1 MRRSFDINETVL
13 NPGLSVIEASAGT
26 GKTYTLTLL
35 VPRMLLDKT
44 VAHLSEIL
52 LVTFTNDAAGEL
64 AERVRHVLGVLH
76 GPPAADER
84 QRHPDLF
91 ALRQKHDPDHVRKT
105 IGKAL
110 LDIDQL
116 NVSTIHSFCQRIL
129 LDESTLC
136 GFPVM
141 PDILPD
147 RGEVMLNA
155 LHDVWES
162 HLGSNETLAS
172 LAAANRLS
180 LRHDEDAT
188 SLAAGLGTFAANPE
202 PPTLSEGLSRLQQ
215 CRASFTPA
223 VRADLDDFVAKVPE
237 KFWSKSA
244 APHALRANH
253 ITSLAP
259 EAPLAAWCEAV
270 EWTTKLDLPKGGLI
284 KGVANEGKALSLKA
298 KDLGAVRLAH
308 DAAQELGAL
317 SWTWQIHCV
326 RETIRLL
333 DQRLKADRLLT
344 YDGLIAQVHAAL
356 LRSPDRHILCGRLR
370 QRFKVALVD
379 ESQDT
384 DPKQFGIFREIF
396 LGDGGDRSPNQH
408 RLVLVGDPK
417 QAIYAFRGADLN
429 TYLDARELASDENIS
444 TLNRTFRAPGNLVR
458 AVNAFFLRENAFRN
472 PAIQFTPAVS
482 GLTDR
487 DIWLDDGN
495 GSESRRV
502 EVWIAPD
509 SEAKS
514 YSSKAKRLDRISSE
528 VASEITRL
536 ISTTAKIVDR
546 SGESFVER
554 KVQPGDFAVLV
565 GRHDEAE
572 SVRTALLSRGI
583 PCVVSGGK
591 DVMATEEASELL
603 CILAALEEPH
613 RRDLRFAALAT
624 RLLGRS
630 DHDLDTLAQSEDA
643 MLAEFS
649 AWQATMGRHG
659 IAAALAEID
668 RSQHI
673 GARIAA
679 TKNGER
685 RITNVRQLT
694 DILQA
699 AFLEHGSRPQR
710 LLGWFKAEIARAT
723 SGDSTTVEERQQQ
736 LERDAKAVNIVTMHA
751 AKGLEYPL
759 VFVPFLGTPIEG
771 WRRSCRKFAP
781 RGTSIPQIVRTS
793 GVQPMIKQ
801 ALDDS
806 DLEDRLRLAYVAM
819 TRAKVKLWI
828 YAGAASSSR
837 NDGNSVLDWM
847 LGGDG
852 SNPGKMHAAAISTL
866 ASAGE
871 ASDVICVRHPP
882 PADNTHWASDP
893 QTESDEFR
901 ALAAPP
907 CSKIW
912 TMTSFSNL
920 TREKHSK
927 GEADTSEHA
936 MADTL
941 QGPPLEDNT
950 FATAPGGLLVGS
962 AVHDWIEKWDFAP
975 PDEEDVRRHI
985 AAYAFPN
992 LPVFARQIT
1001 GMLGELREAVLPH
1014 WQCPIAEA
1022 CSQPAA
1028 SEWHFQLPLRDSISP
1043 GKLAEIFAK
1052 HGHRDYAPMLESLE
1066 QDEISGYLHG
1076 FIDRIAFWRGAWG
1089 VIDWKTNKL
1098 GAVEGCHRDP
1108 SRLMA
1113 CAMTSHYLL
1122 QMHLYLV
1129 AMRRFL
1135 GRRMAS
1141 PPAWLVFLRGVR
1153 SGSSEGILEI
1163 FPDASLLDDLDGLFR
1178 LDTP

>member
-1 MRRSFDINETVL
+1 MSRSFDINETVL
-13 NPGLSVIEASAGT
+13 NPGLSVVEASAGT

-64 AERVRHVLGVLH
+64 AERLRHVLERLLE
-76 GPPAADER
+76 PADEDER

-91 ALRQKHDPDHVRKT
+91 ALRQKHDPDHVRDT
-105 IGKAL
+105 VGRAL
-110 LDIDQL
+110 LDIDRL

-129 LDESTLC
+129 LDESALC
-136 GFPVM
+136 GLPVM

-147 RGEVMLNA
+147 RGEVLLDA

-162 HLGSNETLAS
+162 HMCSNEILAS
-172 LAAANRLS
+172 LAAAKRLS
-180 LRHDEDAT
+180 LKHDAEAAH
-188 SLAAGLGTFAANPE
+188 LAAGLGTFAANPE
-202 PPTLSEGLSRLQQ
+202 PPTLAEGLSRLHR
-215 CRASFTPA
+215 CRASFTSL
-223 VRADLDDFVAKVPE
+223 VRTNLEAFASKVPE
-237 KFWSKSA
+237 TLWSKVATPS
-244 APHALRANH
+244 ALRSNH
-253 ITSLAP
+253 ITSLSP

-270 EWTTKLDLPKGGLI
+270 EWVTKLDLPKGGLI
-284 KGVANEGKALSLKA
+284 KSIGNEGKALSGEARNLE
-298 KDLGAVRLAH
+298 AVRLAH
-308 DAAQELGAL
+308 DAAQELDAF
-317 SWTWQIHCV
+317 SWTWQIHCA
-326 RETIRLL
+326 RETAKLL
-333 DQRLKADRLLT
+333 EQKLKTDRLLT

-356 LRSPDRHILCGRLR
+356 LQSPDRRILCGRLR

-384 DPKQFGIFREIF
+384 DPKQFEIFREIF
-396 LGDGGDRSPNQH
+396 LGDGDDRSLNQH

-429 TYLDARELASDENIS
+429 TYLDARELAPEENIS
-444 TLNRTFRAPGNLVR
+444 TLTRTFRAPGNLVR
-458 AVNAFFLRENAFRN
+458 AINAFFLRENAFRN
-472 PAIQFTPAVS
+472 PAIQFAPAVS
-482 GLTDR
+482 GLAKR
-487 DIWLDDGN
+487 DIWLDDGK

-502 EVWIAPD
+502 DVWIAPD
-509 SEAKS
+509 SEAQS
-514 YSSKAKRLDRISSE
+514 YSSKSKRLERISSE

-536 ISTTAKIVDR
+536 ISNTAKIVDR
-546 SGESFVER
+546 SGDLLVER
-554 KVQPGDFAVLV
+554 RVQPGDFAVLV
-565 GRHDEAE
+565 GRHEEAE

-583 PCVVSGGK
+583 PCVASGGK

-603 CILAALEEPH
+603 CVLAALEDPH

-649 AWQATMGRHG
+649 AWQTTMVRHG

-668 RSQHI
+668 HSQHI
-673 GARIAA
+673 GTRIAA

-699 AFLEHGSRPQR
+699 AFLAHGSRPRR
-710 LLGWFKAEIARAT
+710 LLCWFKAEIARAT
-723 SGDSTTVEERQQQ
+723 SGDSSAVEERQQH

-751 AKGLEYPL
+751 AKGLEFPL

-781 RGTSIPQIVRTS
+781 QGASIPQIVRTS
-793 GVQPMIKQ
+793 GVQPEIKQ
-801 ALDDS
+801 ILDDS

-828 YAGAASSSR
+828 YAGAASGSR
-837 NDGNSVLDWM
+837 NVGYSVLDLM
-847 LGGDG
+847 LDGDESGPGGAH
-852 SNPGKMHAAAISTL
+852 SAAISAL
-866 ASAGE
+866 ASAGS
-871 ASDVICVRHPP
+871 ASDVIYVRHPP
-882 PADNTHWASDP
+882 PADNTHWTSDAY
-893 QTESDEFR
+893 TDSDECR
-901 ALAAPP
+901 ALEAPP
-907 CSKIW
+907 CSNIW

-927 GEADTSEHA
+927 GDADTPEHTKT
-936 MADTL
+936 DTT
-941 QGPPLEDNT
+941 QGPQMNDNT
-950 FATAPGGLLVGS
+950 FFSAPGGLLVGS
-962 AVHDWIEKWDFAP
+962 AVHDWIEKWNFAP
-975 PDEEDVRRHI
+975 PDEEAVRRHI

-992 LPVFARQIT
+992 LPTLGRQIT
-1001 GMLGELREAVLPH
+1001 CMLGELRQAILPR
-1014 WQCPIAEA
+1014 WQCQVADA
-1022 CSQPAA
+1022 CPEPAA

-1043 GKLAEIFAK
+1043 HKLAEIFSK
-1052 HGHRDYAPMLESLE
+1052 HGHKEYAPMLESLE

-1076 FIDRIAFWRGAWG
+1076 FIDRIAFSHGEWG
-1089 VIDWKTNKL
+1089 LIDWKTNKL
-1098 GAVEGCHRDP
+1098 GAVESCHRDP

-1129 AMRRFL
+1129 ALRRFL
-1135 GRRMAS
+1135 GHRTAS
-1141 PPAWLVFLRGVR
+1141 TPAWLVFLRGVR
-1153 SGSSEGILEI
+1153 TGSSEGILEI
-1163 FPDASLLDDLDGLFR
+1163 LPEASLLDDLDGLFR
-1178 LDTP
+1178 PDSP

>member
-1 MRRSFDINETVL
+1 MSRNFDVNKTAL

-26 GKTYTLTLL
+26 GKTYTLTHL
-35 VPRMLLDKT
+35 VPRMLLDET

-64 AERVRHVLGVLH
+64 AERVRHVLEVLH
-76 GPPAADER
+76 EPPAEDEH

-91 ALRQKHDPDHVRKT
+91 ELRQRHHPDRVRET

-116 NVSTIHSFCQRIL
+116 SVSTIHSFCQRIL

-136 GFPVM
+136 GLPVM

-147 RGEVMLNA
+147 RNEVLLNT

-162 HLGSNETLAS
+162 HMGSDETLAS
-172 LAAANRLS
+172 LAAAKKLS
-180 LRHDEDAT
+180 LRQDEDAA
-188 SLAAGLGTFAANPE
+188 SLAASLGSFAANPE
-202 PPTLSEGLSRLQQ
+202 PSTLAEGLARLQQ
-215 CRASFTPA
+215 CRSSFTSS
-223 VRADLDDFVAKVPE
+223 VRTDLNDFVSRVPE
-237 KFWSKSA
+237 KLWSKA
-244 APHALRANH
+244 ASLPVSRADR
-253 ITSLAP
+253 IASLSP

-270 EWTTKLDLPKGGLI
+270 EWVTKLDLPKGGLI
-284 KGVANEGKALSLKA
+284 KGTSNEGRAISSAA
-298 KDLGAVRLAH
+298 KDLEAAKLAH
-308 DAAQELGAL
+308 DATQALDEL
-317 SWTWQIHCV
+317 SWTWQIHCA
-326 RETIRLL
+326 RETTKLL
-333 DQRLKADRLLT
+333 EQNLKADRLLT

-384 DPKQFGIFREIF
+384 DPKQFEIFREIF

-429 TYLDARELASDENIS
+429 TYLDARELAPDENIS

-482 GLTDR
+482 GLADR
-487 DIWLDDGN
+487 DIWLDDGK

-514 YSSKAKRLDRISSE
+514 YSSKARRLDRISSE

-536 ISTTAKIVDR
+536 ISNTAKIVDR
-546 SGESFVER
+546 SGESLVER

-583 PCVVSGGK
+583 PCVASGGK

-649 AWQATMGRHG
+649 AWRATMSRHG

-673 GARIAA
+673 GVRIAA

-710 LLGWFKAEIARAT
+710 LLGWFTAEIARAT
-723 SGDSTTVEERQQQ
+723 NGDPTTVEERQQQ

-759 VFVPFLGTPIEG
+759 VFVPFLGMPING
-771 WRRSCRKFAP
+771 WRQSCRKFAP
-781 RGTSIPQIVRTS
+781 RGASIPQIVRTS
-793 GVQPMIKQ
+793 NPQPEIKL

-828 YAGAASSSR
+828 YAGPACGSR
-837 NDGNSVLDWM
+837 MDGNSVLDWM
-847 LGGDG
+847 LGGDA
-852 SNPGKMHAAAISTL
+852 SNPGEMHAAAISTL
-866 ASAGE
+866 AAAGG

-882 PADNTHWASDP
+882 PADNTHWTSDA
-893 QTESDEFR
+893 QTDSEECR
-901 ALAAPP
+901 ALSAPP
-907 CSKIW
+907 CSNVW
-912 TMTSFSNL
+912 TMTSFSSL

-927 GEADTSEHA
+927 GDADTSEHA
-936 MADTL
+936 MEDAL
-941 QGPPLEDNT
+941 QGPSLEDNT

-975 PDEEDVRRHI
+975 PDEEAVRRHI

-992 LPVFARQIT
+992 LPVFGRQIT
-1001 GMLGELREAVLPH
+1001 GMLGELREAILPH
-1014 WQCPIAEA
+1014 WQCPIADA
-1022 CSQPAA
+1022 CSQLAA

-1043 GKLAEIFAK
+1043 SKLAEIFAK
-1052 HGHRDYAPMLESLE
+1052 HGHRDYAPMLESME

-1076 FIDRIAFWRGAWG
+1076 FIDRIAFWRDEWG

-1098 GAVEGCHRDP
+1098 GTVEGCHRDP

-1113 CAMTSHYLL
+1113 CAMAGHYLL

-1129 AMRRFL
+1129 ALRRFL
-1135 GRRMAS
+1135 GRQVAS

-1153 SGSSEGILEI
+1153 TGSSEGILEI
-1163 FPDASLLDDLDGLFR
+1163 LPDASLLDDLDGLFR
-1178 LDTP
+1178 AGSP